1 MHMLY
6 DACYMMHAA
15 CYLLQAPVR
24 DLPATLVLCGHA
36 AALTLHCTMCT
47 SSVARGR
54 RRISSN
60 SNLTCNPN
68 PNPTPD
74 HGRRHVDALGVR
86 PAGHS
91 TRAAAQGSSQVAWDG
106 LARGAAED
114 VRGRALIHKLREA
127 H

>member
-6 DACYMMHAA
+6 DACYMMHAT
-15 CYLLQAPVR
+15 CYLPQAPVR

-60 SNLTCNPN
+60 SNLTCNPY
-68 PNPTPD
+68 PPTLRLTMADGMSTLSEFGRPD
-74 HGRRHVDALGVR
+74 TAPGRLPKVPPKSPGMDS
-86 PAGHS
+86 PAAPPR
-91 TRAAAQGSSQVAWDG
+91 T
-106 LARGAAED
+106 
-114 VRGRALIHKLREA
+114 
-127 H
+127 

>member
-1 MHMLY
+1 MHVTISVTKR
-6 DACYMMHAA
+6 
-15 CYLLQAPVR
+15 YLLLLLLYVLLSNRRTGKCSHTQHQA
-24 DLPATLVLCGHA
+24 
-36 AALTLHCTMCT
+36 
-47 SSVARGR
+47 
-54 RRISSN
+54 SN
-60 SNLTCNPN
+60 A
-68 PNPTPD
+68 TPD

-86 PAGHS
+86 PAGHG